1 MTVTVAQRP
10 AGVRAEA
17 RTWVAIAAASARSN
31 VAFRATVAASVLSNV
46 TLTVL
51 RGYLAVAVW
60 EARPGLA
67 GYDVGRA
74 VTFVVLGQ
82 ALMTTFA
89 AFGGMIDVPWRVE
102 NGDVVVDLA
111 RPFGFL
117 RWWLAKEIGR
127 AAVFLV
133 SRAIPAGLVGLALFG
148 AKPPASAA
156 AAAGF
161 AASLVFAL
169 LVSFSLRYLV
179 GLCAFWVT
187 DVRGATAVSALAL
200 TFFSGA
206 VLPLTIFPGAF
217 GAAARALP
225 FGAIV
230 QVPMDIYL
238 QPIGGRGIAEPLAFQ
253 AAWAAALLA
262 ASVVV
267 TRRALRRVVTQGG

>member
-1 MTVTVAQRP
+1 MR
-10 AGVRAEA
+10 G
-17 RTWVAIAAASARSN
+17 WVAVAAASARAN
-31 VAFRATVAASVLSNV
+31 VAYRATVAASVLSNV

-51 RGYLAVAVW
+51 RGYLALAVW
-60 EARPGLA
+60 EAQPGLA
-67 GYDVGRA
+67 GYDTRRA

-89 AFGGMIDVPWRVE
+89 AFGGMIDVPGRVE
-102 NGDVVVDLA
+102 NGGIVIDVA

-117 RWWLAKEIGR
+117 RWWLAREIGR

-133 SRAIPAGLVGLALFG
+133 SRAVPAGAVGVALFG
-148 AKPPASAA
+148 VVLPASGA

-161 AASLVFAL
+161 AVSLVFAL
-169 LVSFSLRYLV
+169 LVSFGIRYLV
-179 GLCAFWVT
+179 ALTAFWVT
-187 DVRGATAVSALAL
+187 DARGTLAVSSLTM

-217 GAAARALP
+217 GEVARVLP

-238 QPIGGRGIAEPLAFQ
+238 RPAGGTGIGQALAFQ
-253 AAWAAALLA
+253 AAWALVLLG
-262 ASVVV
+262 ASGLL
-267 TRRALRRVVTQGG
+267 TRLALRRVVTQGG

>member
-1 MTVTVAQRP
+1 MQ
-10 AGVRAEA
+10 AEL
-17 RTWVAIAAASARSN
+17 RTWAAVAAASARTN
-31 VAFRATVAASVLSNV
+31 VAHRATVAASVLSNV

-51 RGYLAVAVW
+51 RGYLALAVW

-67 GYDVGRA
+67 GYDTQRA

-102 NGDVVVDLA
+102 SGAIVLDVA

-117 RWWLAKEIGR
+117 RWWLAREIGR

-133 SRAIPAGLVGLALFG
+133 SRALPAGAVGLALFG
-148 AKPPASAA
+148 AVPPASRA

-161 AASLVFAL
+161 ALSLVFAL
-169 LVSFSLRYLV
+169 LISFGIRYLV
-179 GLCAFWVT
+179 GLSAFWVI
-187 DVRGATAVSALAL
+187 DARGTLAISALTM

-206 VLPLTIFPGAF
+206 VLPLTIFPGVF
-217 GAAARALP
+217 GEVARALP

-238 QPIGGRGIAEPLAFQ
+238 RPAGGTGIGQALAFQ
-253 AAWAAALLA
+253 AAWALVLLV
-262 ASVVV
+262 ASDLVS
-267 TRRALRRVVTQGG
+267 RLALRHVVTQGG